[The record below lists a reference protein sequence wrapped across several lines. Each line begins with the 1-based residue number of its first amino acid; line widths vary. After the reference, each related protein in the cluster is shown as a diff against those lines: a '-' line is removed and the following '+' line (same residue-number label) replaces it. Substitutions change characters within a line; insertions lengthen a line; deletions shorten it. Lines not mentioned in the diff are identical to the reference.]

1 MKKILID
8 LLLWLDE
15 ATNRETTS
23 MGQYAFEGRVFKYF
37 KPRNQKEYEQSKIS
51 II

>member
-1 MKKILID
+1 MQIFKEI
-8 LLLWLDE
+8 LLWLDE

-37 KPRNQKEYEQSKIS
+37 KPRNQKE
-51 II
+51 